1 MCRLLRI
8 EFDIRREWTILICDN
23 LWYDG
28 GVVVPHDE
36 HQVVEAGEHLFV
48 RRVLRLTL
56 VVQVSQVVGS

>member
-1 MCRLLRI
+1 MDN
-8 EFDIRREWTILICDN
+8 FDLQRDN

-48 RRVLRLTL
+48 RLVLRLAL

>member
-1 MCRLLRI
+1 MDN
-8 EFDIRREWTILICDN
+8 FDLQRDN

-56 VVQVSQVVGS
+56 VVQVSQVVGSWLDGFS